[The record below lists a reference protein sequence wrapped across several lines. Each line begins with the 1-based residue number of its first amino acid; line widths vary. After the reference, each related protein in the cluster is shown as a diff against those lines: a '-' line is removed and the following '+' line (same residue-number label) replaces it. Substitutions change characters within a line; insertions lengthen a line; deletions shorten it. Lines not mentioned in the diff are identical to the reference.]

1 MIYVFIRVV
10 NKRSRTSPF
19 STSSVSLKG
28 RYTLKRKPLIHVIEP
43 EGPKEWY
50 KPLEDI
56 TEVNFVHPDENFS
69 SDELRKILANCM
81 ALIITSRCGVSSEDM
96 DHAKNLKIIAKC
108 GGKPSNVDIDAAT
121 RHGIAVSY
129 VPGSNNTT
137 VAEYTILMILASMR
151 NFISHTSTIHNNKWR
166 TKDTLLGSELRD
178 KTVGIIGYGAVGREV
193 TRKLQGFD
201 CHVLVHDP
209 YVNIIENEF
218 GSMREAVDLDHLL
231 RVSDVISINCS
242 LTEETRGFISDHQFE
257 LIKPNAILINT
268 ARGPIVDESALAR
281 ALQNGQIAGAAID
294 VFTKEPICSD
304 HVLAGIKNVIITPH
318 VAAWTEEALFREVNG
333 AVQSTMAVLE
343 KRDQIPGLLNPEYQK
358 YTI

>member
-1 MIYVFIRVV
+1 MIYVFMRVV
-10 NKRSRTSPF
+10 NKRSRTSPL
-19 STSSVSLKG
+19 STSSGSLKG
-28 RYTLKRKPLIHVIEP
+28 RYSLKRKPLVHVIEP

-56 TEVNFVHPDENFS
+56 AEVNFVHPDENFS
-69 SDELRKILANCM
+69 IDELRKLLANCI
-81 ALIITSRCGVSSEDM
+81 ALIITSRCGVSSGDM
-96 DHAKNLKIIAKC
+96 DHAKTLEIIAKC

-151 NFISHTSTIHNNKWR
+151 NFISHASTIHNNKWR
-166 TKDTLLGSELRD
+166 TNNTLLGFELRD

-193 TRKLQGFD
+193 ARKLQGFD
-201 CHVLVHDP
+201 CDVLAYDP

-218 GSMREAVDLDHLL
+218 GSMRETVELDNLL
-231 RVSDVISINCS
+231 RESDVVSINCS
-242 LTEETRGFISDHQFE
+242 LTEETRGFISDRQFE
-257 LIKPNAILINT
+257 LMKPNAILVNT

-294 VFTKEPICSD
+294 VFTKEPINSS
-304 HVLAGIKNVIITPH
+304 HILAGFKNVILTPH

-333 AVQSTMAVLE
+333 AVQSTLAVLE
-343 KRDQIPGLLNPEYQK
+343 KRDRIPGLLNSDYEK